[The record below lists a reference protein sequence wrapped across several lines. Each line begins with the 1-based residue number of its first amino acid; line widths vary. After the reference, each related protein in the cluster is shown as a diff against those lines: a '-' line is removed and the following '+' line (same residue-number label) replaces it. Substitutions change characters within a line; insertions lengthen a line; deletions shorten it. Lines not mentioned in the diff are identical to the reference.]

1 MDFEWDLAEH
11 FLFLYHDAGETE
23 YLELGMESTHSNVGQ
38 ISLALYS
45 GLFAYAGW

>member
-1 MDFEWDLAEH
+1 MDFEWDLAKH

-23 YLELGMESTHSNVGQ
+23 YLALGMESTNSNVGQ